1 MLMQQVH
8 VPGNML
14 PTNKVSLVIDGSGS
28 KVFAGILD
36 AENRWLV
43 KLERDGSPLEELF
56 PVIEAVLTESGLSL
70 TEIGSYI
77 YCMGPGSVLGL
88 RLCAMAI
95 ETWARLYPKS
105 AQYYK
110 YNSLQLSA
118 HALLYA
124 TPDLKDALIVS
135 DWKKGA
141 WNALYIRGGHVGAN
155 EVIDDGALNDWENLI
170 YHLPQRKGWQSPPDK
185 VQTLRYDPSILDA
198 IRDASGLLQITDRI
212 ELYSSGI
219 NTFQKWTQTRHR
231 AQT

>member
-1 MLMQQVH
+1 MQQVH

-56 PVIEAVLTESGLSL
+56 SVIEAVLTESGLSL

>member
-1 MLMQQVH
+1 MQQVH

-141 WNALYIRGGHVGAN
+141 WNALYIKGGHVGAT
-155 EVIDDGALNDWENLI
+155 EVIDNGALNDWENLI

-219 NTFQKWTQTRHR
+219 NTFQKWTPTRHR

>member
-1 MLMQQVH
+1 
-8 VPGNML
+8 ML
-14 PTNKVSLVIDGSGS
+14 PSNKASLVIDGSGIA
-28 KVFAGILD
+28 VFAGLLD
-36 AENRWLV
+36 AENRWLA
-43 KLERDGSPLEELF
+43 KAERDGSPLEELF

-70 TEIGSYI
+70 KDIGSYI

-124 TPDLKDALIVS
+124 TPNLKDALIVS

-141 WNALYIRGGHVGAN
+141 WNALYIKGGHVGAT

-185 VQTLRYDPSILDA
+185 VQTLFTIL
-198 IRDASGLLQITDRI
+198 
-212 ELYSSGI
+212 LY
-219 NTFQKWTQTRHR
+219 
-231 AQT
+231 

>member
-1 MLMQQVH
+1 
-8 VPGNML
+8 ML

-56 PVIEAVLTESGLSL
+56 SVIEAVLTESGLSL

-141 WNALYIRGGHVGAN
+141 WNALYIRGGHVGAT

>member
-1 MLMQQVH
+1 MQQVH

-56 PVIEAVLTESGLSL
+56 SVIEAVLTESGLSL

-141 WNALYIRGGHVGAN
+141 WNALYIKGGHVGAT
-155 EVIDDGALNDWENLI
+155 EVIDNGALNDWENLI